1 MLLTLE
7 DLQDGYCHIFAI
19 ALHLQ
24 YGYEIEVILEER
36 LICSEIVPLRIGIG
50 LVHAYCLHPHFN
62 VIDAR
67 GRRERE
73 QVHSEYK
80 PLSENPFIQK
90 INAEDLW
97 FLIETEPFPT
107 LQTPCI
113 INTLK
118 LLTEAHHG
126 I

>member
-1 MLLTLE
+1 MLFSIE
-7 DLQDGYCHIFAI
+7 DFQDGYCHIFAI

-36 LICSEIVPLRIGIG
+36 PICSETIALRMGIG
-50 LVHAYCLHPHFN
+50 LVHAYCLHHSYD
-62 VIDAR
+62 VIDAK

-73 QVHSEYK
+73 QVHAEYR
-80 PLSENPFIQK
+80 PLSENSFVQK
-90 INAEDLW
+90 MTAEDLW
-97 FLIETEPFPT
+97 SMIETEPFPT

-113 INTLK
+113 VNALE

-126 I
+126 V